1 MIGRRG
7 FLAGMGVGVGAVAFG
22 KAGGMNTYFTLGI
35 GTYTYRGV
43 TEDQMIEDLMALK
56 ITQIELS
63 SPNYFLPNVKLG
75 AVQALRASLDRA
87 GITPVS
93 YFAGDMKTEEDITL
107 TLNVARALGVGHVSG
122 SAVGEALKM
131 VDLRFSEEGL
141 KFGIHNHWFRG
152 RKFAYESPEDLLR
165 AFAGVSATVG
175 ATMDAGHMA
184 SCGYDPVEALNKL
197 WSRLQLVHL
206 KDVERSGDDKNVVL
220 GTGIAKSR
228 AVVETLEKRGFSGL
242 VAIEYEAA
250 MENPQPDVTRC
261 VEFARA
267 IM

>member
-1 MIGRRG
+1 MINRRC
-7 FLAGMGVGVGAVAFG
+7 FLTGMGVGVGVLAFG
-22 KAGGMNTYFTLGI
+22 KASRENAHFTLGI

-43 TEDQMIEDLMALK
+43 TEDQMIEDLRALK

-63 SPNYFLPNVKLG
+63 SPAYFLPNVKLD
-75 AVQALRASLDRA
+75 AAQALRAKLDRA

-93 YFAGDMKTEEDITL
+93 YFSGDMKTEEDINL
-107 TLNVARALGVGHVSG
+107 TLNVARALGVRHVSG
-122 SAVGEALKM
+122 SAVGESLKL
-131 VDLRFSEEGL
+131 VDSRFSHEGL
-141 KFGIHNHWFRG
+141 TFGIHNHWFRG
-152 RKFAYESPEDLLR
+152 RKFAYESPEDLLK
-165 AFAGVSATVG
+165 ALVGVSPTVG
-175 ATMDAGHMA
+175 ATVDVGHMA

-220 GTGIAKSR
+220 GTGIAKSK
-228 AVVETLEKRGFSGL
+228 AVVETLEKRGFNGL

-261 VEFARA
+261 VEFARGL
-267 IM
+267 M